1 MNALK
6 EMRQLY
12 RDIRHT
18 YRGLKHP
25 ITVRNKMAEAKK
37 HLKASPDL
45 TDAEKELVAK
55 VSPNIDIKDTMYAGD
70 AVHYLSA
77 GLSGLR
83 CVEQALKA
91 EGKEIGNGSILDF
104 PCGYG
109 RVLRF
114 MRARFP
120 DADIT
125 AAEID
130 RDAFQF
136 CATTFHVTPLESKI
150 PISALEL
157 DAKYDLIWCGS
168 LFTHIDEPAAVD
180 LLRFFHDHLATGGIC
195 VFSTHGRRAVERMVT
210 NEVDYGLAHEDQSRL
225 IREYHSPGY
234 GYADYPGQPGYGI
247 SAVTPERMAEL
258 AARVGAWRQVC
269 FLDHGWDQCQ
279 DVYAFAHD

>member
-12 RDIRHT
+12 RDIKHT
-18 YRGLKHP
+18 CRGLKHP
-25 ITVRNKMAEAKK
+25 ISVRHKMAEAKE
-37 HLKASPDL
+37 HLKSSPDL
-45 TDAEKELVAK
+45 TDAEKELVEK
-55 VSPNIDIKDTMYAGD
+55 VSSIIDRKDTMYAGD

-91 EGKEIGNGSILDF
+91 AGKEIWKGAILDF

-114 MRARFP
+114 MRVRFP
-120 DADIT
+120 DARIT

-168 LFTHIDEPAAVD
+168 LFTHIDESAAVE
-180 LLRFFHDHLATGGIC
+180 LLRFFHDHLAIGGVC

-210 NEVDYGLAHEDQSRL
+210 NEVDYGLDHEEQSRL
-225 IREYHSPGY
+225 IRDYHSPGY
-234 GYADYPGQPGYGI
+234 GYADYQGQPGYGI
-247 SAVTPERMAEL
+247 SAVTPERVDEL
-258 AARVGAWRQVC
+258 AARVGSWERVC
-269 FLDHGWDQCQ
+269 FLDHGWDGCQ
-279 DVYAFAHD
+279 DVFGFAKR